1 MLLIDQ
7 GLLEVSAVIVAE
19 GIVTDRVDIAID
31 RVAGDQQDYRKDE
44 RRGDC
49 QETAAVDHIV
59 LREVAEVLGDLVMR
73 RKKRILV

>member
-49 QETAAVDHIV
+49 HATAAVDRIV
-59 LREVAEVLGDLVMR
+59 LREVAEVLEER
-73 RKKRILV
+73 RRRRILV